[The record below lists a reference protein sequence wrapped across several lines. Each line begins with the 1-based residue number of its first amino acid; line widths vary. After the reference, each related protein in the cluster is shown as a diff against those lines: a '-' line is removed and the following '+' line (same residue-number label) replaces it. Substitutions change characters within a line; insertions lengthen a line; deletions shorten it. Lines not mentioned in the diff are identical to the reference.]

1 MKSDDELDKYFDMLD
16 PENRKRVIAF
26 NNFMVDHPHF
36 THGFEQAMSAINSA
50 GGSRVVIVTGP
61 TGAGKTTLARKI
73 YKTLRKQ
80 YSKLIASDPG
90 CIPVVGLNAVS
101 PNGIAFSWKD
111 FFVRLLQQAGDV
123 LMKRK
128 LLLPRQ
134 YELFEGMSAPLP
146 IEQSTADVLRRAV
159 EKCLKNRK
167 IRVLIIDE
175 AHHILMVNDPKR
187 LEFQFEALKSL
198 SIESNVVI
206 VLVGTYRLLAIR
218 DQSGQLV
225 RRSEIVHF
233 PRYNLT
239 QKADG
244 KSFVGALKQLQD
256 VIPLPVKPNLV
267 RAARYFFLKSGGS
280 IGILKDWLLR
290 CVIHAILRGEKTFDA
305 DFAEEFALSNKSLI
319 TILQE
324 AIQGELALEDVS
336 IDEVK
341 ELLYRVAS
349 KPTTEPAKAGA
360 GDKPKKKVGTRNPVR
375 DKTGVDH
382 VTR

>member
-1 MKSDDELDKYFDMLD
+1 MKKDDELDKYYDMLD
-16 PENRKRVIAF
+16 PENRQRVIAF
-26 NNFMVDHPHF
+26 SNFMVDHPHF
-36 THGFEQAMSAINSA
+36 THGFEKAMSAINSA
-50 GGSRVVIVTGP
+50 SGPQVVIVTGP

-73 YKTLRKQ
+73 YKALRKQ
-80 YSKLIASDPG
+80 YSKLIESDPG
-90 CIPVVGLNAVS
+90 CIPVAGLNAIS

-111 FFVRLLQQAGDV
+111 FFIRLLEQAGDV

-146 IEQSTADVLRRAV
+146 IEQSTADALRRAV

-239 QKADG
+239 QDADG
-244 KSFVGALKQLQD
+244 ESFVGALKQLQD
-256 VIPLPVKPNLV
+256 MIPLQVKPKLIPD
-267 RAARYFFLKSGGS
+267 ARYFFLKSGGS

-290 CVIHAILRGEKTFDA
+290 CVIHAILRGKQTFNTE
-305 DFAEEFALSNKSLI
+305 FTEEFALSNKSLI
-319 TILQE
+319 TILEE
-324 AIQGELALEDVS
+324 AIEGEMALEDVG
-336 IDEVK
+336 IDAVK

-349 KPTTEPAKAGA
+349 KSANKPTQVGA
-360 GDKPKKKVGTRNPVR
+360 VNKPKTKVGVRKPVR

-382 VTR
+382 GTR